1 MTQYYI
7 IELQKYLDGSFGDV
21 KHVAWDEDPT
31 KARLKAESKFYE
43 VLAAAAVSEL
53 PVHAAIMF
61 TSEGVPIMN
70 QRYIHVIPQP
80 EPEPDEGEEPEEPVD
95 GGEDGGENTPDS
107 GNEE

>member
-7 IELQKYLDGSFGDV
+7 IELQKYADGSFGDI
-21 KHVAWDEDPT
+21 KHIAWDEDPT

-43 VLAAAAVSEL
+43 VLSAAAVSEL

-70 QRYIHVIPQP
+70 QRYVQAVAQEEV
-80 EPEPDEGEEPEEPVD
+80 EPKEETPTDGE
-95 GGEDGGENTPDS
+95 
-107 GNEE
+107 